1 MPLVRVQSV
10 EPLEGFKVK
19 LIFQNGAQ
27 KEVDLEP
34 LLHGPIFEPIRNDP
48 SVFRSVK
55 VVGKT
60 IGWNNGADID
70 PDVLYYDLEPARLEE
85 EATAYNGLESG
96 EEWRS
101 NPPLTL
107 EDRRAFM
114 KLPIEERRRLL
125 EWQAERMIT
134 HYESEA
140 EAADRAEW
148 QGGDIVEL

>member
-1 MPLVRVQSV
+1 MDKLMPLVRVQSV

-55 VVGKT
+55 VVGET

-70 PDVLYYDLEPARLEE
+70 PDVLYYDLEPAWLEE
-85 EATAYNGLESG
+85 GATTDNGLHAKH
-96 EEWRS
+96 
-101 NPPLTL
+101 PLTL
-107 EDRRAFM
+107 DDRRAFM
-114 KLPIEERRRLL
+114 KMPIEKRRRLL
-125 EWQAERMIT
+125 ERQAERMIK

-148 QGGDIVEL
+148 KGGDIVEL